1 MSFHRAVAD
10 EEHGWQENRPDGGS
24 LSKNVLPNCRVF
36 FFIFKGI
43 EDGTAF
49 DQTASSLNLQRIR
62 SQRKTIINVLK
73 TKSFW
78 THFTGFC

>member
-36 FFIFKGI
+36 FLFLKALKMEQPLTKLHHLWIYKELGPKGK
-43 EDGTAF
+43 
-49 DQTASSLNLQRIR
+49 Q
-62 SQRKTIINVLK
+62 
-73 TKSFW
+73 
-78 THFTGFC
+78 